1 LKLNGC
7 NLFQKVGW
15 HKQLKFN
22 KMSIP
27 IIYAIPNCNT
37 VKKALDWMKANKKA
51 YSFHDYKKQGITS
64 AQLTSW
70 AKQLG
75 WEALINKK
83 GTTWKLLGPEVQ
95 ATITNQKAAIALMAE
110 KTSVIRRP
118 LIEQDG
124 KIIALGFDEAAYKA
138 AFK

>member
-1 LKLNGC
+1 MKT
-7 NLFQKVGW
+7 QK
-15 HKQLKFN
+15 Q
-22 KMSIP
+22 
-27 IIYAIPNCNT
+27 
-37 VKKALDWMKANKKA
+37 A

-64 AQLTSW
+64 TKLKSW
-70 AKQLG
+70 AKQVG

-95 ATITNQKAAIALMAE
+95 STITNQKAAIALMTE

-118 LIEQDG
+118 LIEKNE
-124 KIIALGFDEAAYKA
+124 KIIALGFDEGEYKK

>member
-1 LKLNGC
+1 MITVYG
-7 NLFQKVGW
+7 
-15 HKQLKFN
+15 
-22 KMSIP
+22 
-27 IIYAIPNCNT
+27 IPNCDT
-37 VKKALDWMKANKKA
+37 VKKAITWLKENKIDFQ
-51 YSFHDYKKQGITS
+51 FHDYKKQGITS
-64 AQLTSW
+64 SQLTKWS
-70 AKQLG
+70 KQIG

-124 KIIALGFDEAAYKA
+124 KIMVLGFDEAEYKK

>member
-1 LKLNGC
+1 
-7 NLFQKVGW
+7 
-15 HKQLKFN
+15 
-22 KMSIP
+22 MSTP

-51 YSFHDYKKQGITS
+51 YDFHDYKKLGITNT
-64 AQLTSW
+64 QLTNW

-110 KTSVIRRP
+110 KTSIIKRP
-118 LIEQDG
+118 LIEKDG
-124 KIIALGFDEAAYKA
+124 KIIALGFDEAAYKT